1 MRRRTIALV
10 AAALALFTDDAVID
24 AQSGLCV
31 DKPCVGKEAIRK
43 ELVTRF
49 KARSGT
55 IQSAGLDRI
64 VLWSIREMRDGKIA
78 SIRCGLPE
86 RTDS

>member
-1 MRRRTIALV
+1 M
-10 AAALALFTDDAVID
+10 ID

-31 DKPCVGKEAIRK
+31 DKPCVGKEATGNV
-43 ELVTRF
+43 LVTRF
-49 KARSGT
+49 KARRGT